1 MQAVQTLS
9 RLDRM
14 VPGKEAP
21 FMLDFVNEAED
32 IYQAFKP
39 YFDATSL
46 QESSDP
52 ALLEQLKH
60 ALDGFQVYH
69 WSEVEAFARIFYRA
83 PNKQNWLIMITYNAI
98 CNRRWTASRRW
109 RTRSSA
115 ANSATS

>member
-1 MQAVQTLS
+1 L
-9 RLDRM
+9 
-14 VPGKEAP
+14 
-21 FMLDFVNEAED
+21 LDFVNEAERHLPGL
-32 IYQAFKP
+32 FKP

-69 WSEVEAFARIFYRA
+69 WSEVEAFAPHLLPEHQTSRIR
-83 PNKQNWLIMITYNAI
+83 PTMLTCNDI
-98 CNRRWTASRRW
+98 CNRRWIASRRW
-109 RTRSSA
+109 RTRSNA